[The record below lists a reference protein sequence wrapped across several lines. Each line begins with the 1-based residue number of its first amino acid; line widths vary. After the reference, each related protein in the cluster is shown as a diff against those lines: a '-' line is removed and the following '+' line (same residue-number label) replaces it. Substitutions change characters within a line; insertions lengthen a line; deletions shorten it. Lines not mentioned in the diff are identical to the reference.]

1 MFLWPTSPTC
11 WTSPGGPGRS
21 RRCTI
26 SPRSR
31 WRSSPGAVPAG
42 PGDDRRARDR
52 GSGGVQASAGGHR
65 LTATGRGVGSLC
77 RVTRTRGRPR
87 RNPGSP
93 TGLGSE
99 QDILHAAGELFVTKG
114 FGRTSTRA
122 IAEGAGLQQASVYH
136 WFSSKDEILLR
147 LVLGTVIP
155 SHRIA
160 DRLLE
165 SDAPGHVLLWALAYA
180 DARLLH
186 EDPQNLGV
194 LYFEPALDGDHFSE
208 FHEVRDSLHE
218 AYRVLLERTTG
229 ERATDV
235 DVAMVVGLV
244 ENVITYRRRTR
255 SPIPDDTPARVA
267 DAALTLARV
276 PDLLTDET
284 RARGTEN
291 LAALDPPGPGSVD

>member
-1 MFLWPTSPTC
+1 M
-11 WTSPGGPGRS
+11 
-21 RRCTI
+21 
-26 SPRSR
+26 
-31 WRSSPGAVPAG
+31 
-42 PGDDRRARDR
+42 
-52 GSGGVQASAGGHR
+52 
-65 LTATGRGVGSLC
+65 
-77 RVTRTRGRPR
+77 TRTRGRPR

-99 QDILHAAGELFVTKG
+99 QDILHAAGELFVTRG

-136 WFSSKDEILLR
+136 WFGSKDEILLR

-160 DRLLE
+160 DRLVA

-180 DARLLH
+180 DAGLLH

-194 LYFEPALDGDHFSE
+194 LYFDPELDGDQFSE

-229 ERATDV
+229 EAATDV
-235 DVAMVVGLV
+235 DVAMLVGLV

-267 DAALTLARV
+267 DATLLLARV

-284 RARGTEN
+284 RARGLEI
-291 LAALDPPGPGSVD
+291 LGDLDSPGPASAG